1 MPARRSTHAL
11 PLASIGAP
19 ACTPAH
25 RTATRTAV
33 ARPLLGTSLAFALL
47 ALPPGPTRAAP
58 ADPRP
63 ADVPPVR
70 ALSGSFGPVRDAPE
84 LPQAIPAAPRAPLS
98 DPTPD
103 AARSASG
110 DVVAG
115 MLRIRAIDTGRSDLD
130 LEIVEVRRE
139 PRVSVLRVRG
149 LHARSTAG
157 SRWLMCMFNTIAVLR
172 GFDHW
177 TAVYPEAPSEDVLL
191 GFPSGPSDRMA
202 AIDPRFGTR
211 WALGV
216 TAPIERGIRLCRR
229 DAVER

>member
-115 MLRIRAIDTGRSDLD
+115 
-130 LEIVEVRRE
+130 VRR
-139 PRVSVLRVRG
+139 PRAPATRPVSVRR
-149 LHARSTAG
+149 ARAPHPRSPAG

-191 GFPSGPSDRMA
+191 GFPSGPNDRMA
-202 AIDPRFGTR
+202 VIDPRFGTR